1 MEFRS
6 IDGTGNNLGDPELN
20 AAGDA
25 STRIAPARFAD
36 GVSQMVGGP
45 NPRTVSNVV
54 VGEGEA
60 ATPNGQGLSGMM
72 YAWGQFIDHDLTRS
86 PSDGVTNISVT
97 VPTGDPDFPDGT
109 TILVTRAVT
118 DPASGTGPDNPV
130 QPVNAVTAWL
140 DASMVYGSSAATAA
154 SLRGADGRMLTSQGD
169 NLPIVNGMF
178 AAGDVRAAENPALT
192 ALQTLFVREH
202 NWQVDRLAAEDPTL
216 TGDELYEMARA
227 IVSAEIAHITYSEF
241 LPALLGPGAIPDY
254 DGYDASIDPRLS
266 VEFSGAA
273 YRWGHSTVSAET
285 ERKDEFGALIGE
297 GLELRDAFFM
307 PPAAFAADGGADG
320 FLRHLS
326 TDLAQAMDARIV
338 DDLRN
343 FLLDAGVGQ
352 DLAAVNIQRG
362 RDFGLATLN
371 GTRMA
376 LGLTPYTE
384 FEQITDDAATVEAL
398 RTAYGGNVDAIDLW
412 TGGLSE
418 KLASGTFLG
427 ETFGLIVARQF
438 TALRDGD
445 RLWYEN
451 QGFDAGSLAAI
462 EATSL
467 SDIIRRN
474 TDTLF
479 LQDDV
484 FIFHERRD
492 AASPAEHPELPQL
505 IVGNGDGETLAGGS
519 ADDLLVGR
527 GGSDLLTGGA
537 GSDTADYSS
546 SPTGVSV
553 SLLIGRGWGGDAQ
566 GDVLVGIENV
576 TGSAHDDSLTGAQG
590 PNILA
595 GGAGNDAYIV
605 DEWDAVIEEAGAGTD
620 TVYTTAHARLAAN
633 VENLVLQGSDDLQ
646 AYGNGLG
653 NVLVGNAGRNILD
666 GDTDIDA
673 MFGGAG
679 DDVYF
684 VDNAGDV
691 VVENTGE
698 GTDLVFSTAHL
709 RLSTNVEHLILQGG
723 ADLQG
728 YGNSLVNLIFGNS
741 GNNIVNG
748 DAGADAMFGGAGN
761 DVYFIDD
768 AGDMAIENA
777 NEGSDVVFSTAHV
790 RLSANLEILVLQGG
804 ADLQG
809 YGNAGA
815 NTLYGNAG
823 NNLLDGDAGVDL
835 MVGGAGNDTYFA
847 DDAGDL
853 VFEGLNEG
861 SDAVFAMVNAILPAN
876 VEALVLRGS
885 GNLSGTGNTLANQ
898 LYGNAGDNRLDG
910 GAEADLLTG
919 GAGNDTFVFEAGQAD
934 GDIIVDFD
942 GNGPAA
948 GDSLQ
953 FVGYS
958 ADATLTRNDATH
970 WQITYDGGASQEIIT
985 FMNGASVDDSD
996 VLFV

>member
-1 MEFRS
+1 MEFRT
-6 IDGTGNNLGDPELN
+6 IDGAGNNLADTGLN

-25 STRIAPARFAD
+25 FTRIAQARFAD

-45 NPRTVSNVV
+45 NPRTVSNEV

-97 VPTGDPDFPDGT
+97 VPAGDPDFPDGT
-109 TILVTRAVT
+109 TILLTRAVT
-118 DPASGTGPDNPV
+118 DATSGTGPGNPA

-140 DASMVYGSSAATAA
+140 DASMVYGSSAVIAA
-154 SLRGADGRMLTSQGD
+154 SLRGADGRMLTSPGD

-178 AAGDVRAAENPALT
+178 VAGDVRAAENPALT

-202 NWQVDRLAAEDPTL
+202 NWQVERLAAENPAL
-216 TGDELYEMARA
+216 SGDELYETARA
-227 IVSAEIAHITYSEF
+227 IVGAEIAHVTYSEF
-241 LPALLGPGAIPDY
+241 LPALLGPGAIPVY
-254 DGYDASIDPRLS
+254 EGYEAAIDPRLS

-285 ERKDEFGALIGE
+285 ERKDEFGAVIGD

-307 PPAAFAADGGADG
+307 PPAAFAADSGAHG

-343 FLLDAGVGQ
+343 FLFDAGVGQ

-371 GTRMA
+371 GTRVA
-376 LGLTPYTE
+376 LGLTPYGE

-418 KLASGTFLG
+418 KLVSGAFLG
-427 ETFGLIVARQF
+427 ETFGTIVARQF

-445 RLWYEN
+445 RLWYQN
-451 QGFDAGSLAAI
+451 QGFDAQTLSTI

-474 TDTLF
+474 TDTQF

-492 AASPAEHPELPQL
+492 AASTAEHPGLPQL
-505 IVGNGDGETLAGGS
+505 VVGNDDSETLMGGG

-527 GGSDLLTGGA
+527 GGADQLTGGA
-537 GSDTADYSS
+537 GTDTADYTS

-553 SLLIGRGWGGDAQ
+553 SLLIGRGWGGHAQ
-566 GDVLVGIENV
+566 GDILHGIENV
-576 TGSAHDDSLTGAQG
+576 TGSAHDDSLTGAEG
-590 PNILA
+590 PNIFA

-605 DEWDAVIEEAGAGTD
+605 DEWDAVIEDAGAGTD
-620 TVYTTAHARLAAN
+620 TIYTIAHARLAAN
-633 VENLVLQGSDDLQ
+633 VENVVLQGAADLQ
-646 AYGNGLG
+646 AYGNALG
-653 NVLVGNAGRNILD
+653 NVLVGNPGRNILD
-666 GDTDIDA
+666 GDAGVDA
-673 MFGGAG
+673 MFGGTG
-679 DDVYF
+679 DDVYI
-684 VDNAGDV
+684 VDNAGDLV
-691 VVENTGE
+691 IEHVGE
-698 GTDLVFSTAHL
+698 GTDLVFSTAHV
-709 RLSTNVEHLILQGG
+709 RLSDNAEHLILQGS

-728 YGNSLVNLIFGNS
+728 YGNSLLNLLFGNS
-741 GNNIVNG
+741 GNNLLDG
-748 DAGADAMFGGAGN
+748 GAGADAMFGGAGN
-761 DVYFIDD
+761 DAYFIDH
-768 AGDMAIENA
+768 AGDMVIENA
-777 NEGSDVVFSTAHV
+777 NEGGDVVFSTAHV
-790 RLSANLEILVLQGG
+790 RLSANVETLLLQGS

-809 YGNAGA
+809 YGGIEA

-823 NNLLDGDAGVDL
+823 NNLLNGDAGADL
-835 MVGGAGNDTYFA
+835 MAGGLGNDTYFV
-847 DDAGDL
+847 DDIGDV
-853 VFEGLNEG
+853 VFESLDQGD
-861 SDAVFAMVNAILPAN
+861 DAVFATVSAILSAN
-876 VEALVLRGS
+876 VEALVLQGS
-885 GNLSGTGNTLANQ
+885 ANLSGTGNGLANK
-898 LYGNAGDNRLDG
+898 LYGNAGDNTFDG
-910 GAEADLLTG
+910 AAAADVLTG
-919 GAGNDTFVFEAGQAD
+919 GAGNDTFVFQAGQAD
-934 GDIIVDFD
+934 GDIVVDFAGD
-942 GNGPAA
+942 GAAA

-953 FVGYS
+953 FVGYG
-958 ADATLTRNDATH
+958 ADATFTRNDATH
-970 WQITYDGGASQEIIT
+970 WQITYNAGASREIIT
-985 FMNGASVDDSD
+985 FLNGAPIDASD
-996 VLFV
+996 LLFL